1 MTDFAN
7 LGIRVQTG
15 QVKAGGTALDN
26 LGRRAGAAERKID
39 RFTKNS
45 TRGFNRLG
53 AAVVAALAGF
63 GVARVTR
70 DIVAIGSRFEDMR
83 SVLAQATGSMEAA
96 SAEMQRISD
105 ISATSVTSFQEMGR
119 ALVLLRGNGINPTT
133 RELRAMADA
142 AANTTVPD
150 DVLRNLAIFRQRLSQ
165 GAVSLEDLERVAD
178 RGLPVYRILQEQLG
192 LTRLELRQLNNE
204 VGGTDRLWSALITGF
219 ERAFGGSN
227 QSRLNNMST
236 LISNFRDAV
245 AKSAD
250 VFNQGLAPAIKTA
263 ISQVNDFINQHPEQ
277 IRALGELT
285 GAALQGMVNAVGVI
299 ASHRTAFGYLA
310 AALGG
315 LATIGV
321 GRWALRGAV
330 AQFTALGS
338 AARTAADGVRGAS
351 AGIARNTLSLRDNA
365 ALGRRAALEF
375 HGINRAAGGAA
386 LTLGSFGI
394 AAQSAARNL
403 VYRGSGLVT
412 QLALMARTIPL
423 LGNPVTAAATA
434 ILGLG
439 VAVKSVIDA
448 HGDQG
453 VSFWGAMQ
461 ANISTLGNAAKD
473 AATNAVSFV
482 AEWTGV
488 AWVLERVADAV
499 STIRQGAGL
508 GLDFATYLSLGG
520 RNAIGHK
527 PGEWW
532 QDYLERHQRIGAAGM
547 RYLYGTGQR
556 TTTPADAAA
565 ILAISGASAAR
576 TMPRHRGRNRH
587 DLVMAM
593 RLANAGAADDGAGL
607 DRDLPNQGPVLMGP
621 GGELERWRERQ
632 KQIRDFRRS
641 VDFEFSH
648 ALSEMVVSTERGSV
662 AVKDMVRNLG
672 NDLEARVLDHA
683 IGKPF
688 RDLMST
694 ILEQIYDALTSRAPW
709 GRNGNLFS
717 WITSAGAVAGPGG
730 GGQPVGNLAGGL
742 PSLHGGGFTGRGMR
756 AGGIDGRGGFPA
768 ILHPNESVID
778 HENGGGWGG
787 TKIVINNNAPEVE
800 VTART
805 TDDGRETELSIDRA
819 VAGALA
825 NGTHSR
831 RVLRN
836 GFGLDPIAGA

>member
-7 LGIRVQTG
+7 LGIKVQTG
-15 QVKAGGTALDN
+15 QVKAGGAALDT

-70 DIVAIGSRFEDMR
+70 NIVAVGSRFEDMR
-83 SVLAQATGSMEAA
+83 SVLAQATGSLEAA

-178 RGLPVYRILQEQLG
+178 RGLPVYRILNEQLG

-236 LISNFRDAV
+236 LLSNFGDAV

-250 VFNQGLAPAIKTA
+250 VFNQGLAPAIKNA
-263 ISQVNDFINQHPEQ
+263 ISQVNDFINRHPEQ

-299 ASHRTAFGYLA
+299 AANSTAFGYLA
-310 AALGG
+310 AAIGG
-315 LATIGV
+315 LLTIGV
-321 GRWALRGAV
+321 GRWALRGAA

-338 AARTAADGVRGAS
+338 AARGAADGVRAATGVMGRNVGTLRQNFALGAREAAAFGAS
-351 AGIARNTLSLRDNA
+351 ARGSAIGVTALGTATANTARNA
-365 ALGRRAALEF
+365 AFRGGFLAGQLG
-375 HGINRAAGGAA
+375 
-386 LTLGSFGI
+386 T
-394 AAQSAARNL
+394 
-403 VYRGSGLVT
+403 
-412 QLALMARTIPL
+412 MARAIPL
-423 LGNPVTAAATA
+423 LGNPVTLAATA
-434 ILGLG
+434 FAGLGL
-439 VAVKSVIDA
+439 AVKSVIDA
-448 HGDQG
+448 HGDDG
-453 VSFWGAMQ
+453 VSFWDAMQ
-461 ANISTLGNAAKD
+461 TNISTLGSAIGDAAK
-473 AATNAVSFV
+473 AGVTFV

-488 AWVLERVADAV
+488 AWILERVANAV
-499 STIRQGAGL
+499 SAIGQGAGL

-520 RNAIGHK
+520 RNAIGHR

-532 QDYLERHQRIGAAGM
+532 QDYLRRHQRMGGAAM
-547 RYLYGTGQR
+547 LASADARQ
-556 TTTPADAAA
+556 TTTPEEAAA
-565 ILAISGASAAR
+565 ILGISGASAAR
-576 TMPRHRGRNRH
+576 VMPRHRGTSRR

-593 RLANAGAADDGAGL
+593 RLANAGATDGGAGL
-607 DRDLPNQGPVLMGP
+607 DRELPNQDPRLMGP
-621 GGELERWRERQ
+621 GGDLERYRERQ

-648 ALSEMVVSTERGSV
+648 ALSELVTSTERGSV
-662 AVKDMVRNLG
+662 AIKDMVRNLG

-709 GRNGNLFS
+709 GANGNFFS
-717 WITSAGAVAGPGG
+717 WITAGGAGAGRAAG
-730 GGQPVGNLAGGL
+730 VGPLAGSI

-756 AGGIDGRGGFPA
+756 SGGIDGRGGFPA

-778 HENGGGWGG
+778 HEKGGFGG
-787 TKIVINNNAPEVE
+787 VKIVINNNAPEVE
-800 VTART
+800 VTAT
-805 TDDGRETELSIDRA
+805 TSDDGRQTELSIDRA

-825 NGTHSR
+825 NGTQSR